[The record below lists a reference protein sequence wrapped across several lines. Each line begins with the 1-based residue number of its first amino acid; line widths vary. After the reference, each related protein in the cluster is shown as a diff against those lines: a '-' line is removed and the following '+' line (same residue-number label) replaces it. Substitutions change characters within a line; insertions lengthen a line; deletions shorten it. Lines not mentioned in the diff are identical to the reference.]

1 MKLRFTYKEQREFE
15 TIDAEIASLEEKLK
29 ALEQQLEANATNSVK
44 LRELM
49 EEQAGTRR
57 RWMKKWTAGCI

>member
-1 MKLRFTYKEQREFE
+1 MRR
-15 TIDAEIASLEEKLK
+15 IDAEIASLEEKLK

-49 EEQAGTRR
+49 EEQAGIQETLDEK
-57 RWMKKWTAGCI
+57 MDLLDVSE